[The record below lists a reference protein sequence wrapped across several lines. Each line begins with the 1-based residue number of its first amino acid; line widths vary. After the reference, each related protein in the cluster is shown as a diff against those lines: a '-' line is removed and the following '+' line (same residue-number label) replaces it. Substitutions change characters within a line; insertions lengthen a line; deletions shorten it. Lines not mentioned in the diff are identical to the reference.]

1 MADTLS
7 LPSRGSLAPL
17 GPREALCAA
26 ATVVD
31 RMVRWTQSSLCAHPL
46 PRIQDSASTL
56 MDKKAVV
63 HVYKMEYYLDIKK
76 EI

>member
-1 MADTLS
+1 
-7 LPSRGSLAPL
+7 
-17 GPREALCAA
+17 
-26 ATVVD
+26 
-31 RMVRWTQSSLCAHPL
+31 MVRWTQSSLCAHPL

-56 MDKKAVV
+56 VDKKAVV